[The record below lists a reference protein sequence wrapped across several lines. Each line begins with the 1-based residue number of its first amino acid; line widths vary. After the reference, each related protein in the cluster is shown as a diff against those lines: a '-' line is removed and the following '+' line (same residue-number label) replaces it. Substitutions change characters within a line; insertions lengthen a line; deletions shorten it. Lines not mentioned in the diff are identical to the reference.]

1 VNEKKKICVCENCEF
16 RDVVFS
22 YLDDSSIEELCNNK
36 EEQSFRKGEVINHE
50 GEKISNFKYLKSGLV
65 KLYRR
70 TSTGEEQ
77 VITITRPFEF
87 VSNMSIF
94 SEERYQYSVSAL
106 EDSVVCLVRL
116 EFIKELFMKNGGFA
130 MGLLTKISMINDKII
145 SQTLDIRQKNLI
157 GRVAFVLLYFT
168 NDIYN
173 SRVFD
178 LPVSRKEIADYIGM
192 STANVIRTMSDF
204 KKEGIIR
211 VFGKT
216 IEIVDLNKLEII
228 SKLSASSSLS
238 NLKLYPALMIF
249 RLEIQLPLSTMS
261 DISPITAL
269 RIQAGTGGRKRGMP
283 ITAAIVLTKSL

>member
-1 VNEKKKICVCENCEF
+1 MKNKKVNEKKKPCSCASCDF
-16 RDVVFS
+16 REVVFS
-22 YLDDSSIEELCNNK
+22 YLDEISVEELCEHK
-36 EEQSFRKGEVINHE
+36 EELFFRKGEIINHE

-70 TSTGEEQ
+70 TPNGDEQ

-106 EDSVVCLVRL
+106 EDSIVCMVNLD
-116 EFIKELFMKNGGFA
+116 FIKQLFLKNGGFA
-130 MGLLTKISMINDKII
+130 MGLLTKISRINDKII
-145 SQTLDIRQKNLI
+145 SQTLDLRQKNLI
-157 GRVAFVLLYFT
+157 GRVAYVLLYFT
-168 NDIYN
+168 NDIYK

-192 STANVIRTMSDF
+192 STANVIRTMSEF

-216 IEIVDLNKLEII
+216 IEVVDMAKLEVI
-228 SKLSASSSLS
+228 SKH
-238 NLKLYPALMIF
+238 
-249 RLEIQLPLSTMS
+249 
-261 DISPITAL
+261 
-269 RIQAGTGGRKRGMP
+269 G
-283 ITAAIVLTKSL
+283 

>member
-1 VNEKKKICVCENCEF
+1 VNEKKKPCSCASCDF
-16 RDVVFS
+16 REVVFS
-22 YLDDSSIEELCNNK
+22 FLDDPSVEDLCEHK
-36 EEQSFRKGEVINHE
+36 EEQFFRKGEVINHE
-50 GEKISNFKYLKSGLV
+50 GEKINTFKYLKSGLV

-70 TSTGEEQ
+70 TPSGDEQ

-94 SEERYQYSVSAL
+94 SGERYQYSVSAL
-106 EDSVVCLVRL
+106 EDSVVCMVKLD
-116 EFIKELFMKNGGFA
+116 FIKDLFLRNGGFA
-130 MGLLTKISMINDKII
+130 MGLLTKISRINDKII

-168 NDIYN
+168 NEIYK

-192 STANVIRTMSDF
+192 STANVIRTLSDF

-216 IEIVDLNKLEII
+216 IEVVDIAKLEVI
-228 SKLSASSSLS
+228 A
-238 NLKLYPALMIF
+238 
-249 RLEIQLPLSTMS
+249 RH
-261 DISPITAL
+261 
-269 RIQAGTGGRKRGMP
+269 G
-283 ITAAIVLTKSL
+283 

>member
-1 VNEKKKICVCENCEF
+1 VAEKKKICVCENCEF
-16 RDVVFS
+16 RDVVFA
-22 YLDDSSIEELCNNK
+22 YLDDSSIDELCNNK

-116 EFIKELFMKNGGFA
+116 DFIKELFMKNGGFA
-130 MGLLTKISMINDKII
+130 MGLLSKISMINDKII

-216 IEIVDLNKLEII
+216 IEIVDLSKLEVI
-228 SKLSASSSLS
+228 SK
-238 NLKLYPALMIF
+238 
-249 RLEIQLPLSTMS
+249 
-261 DISPITAL
+261 
-269 RIQAGTGGRKRGMP
+269 RG
-283 ITAAIVLTKSL
+283 

>member
-1 VNEKKKICVCENCEF
+1 MNKNCVCENCEF
-16 RDVVFS
+16 RDIVFA
-22 YLDDSSIEELCNNK
+22 YLDEPAIQKLCSQK
-36 EEQSFRKGEVINHE
+36 EEQPFKKGEIINHE

-70 TSTGEEQ
+70 VPNGDEQ

-106 EDSVVCLVRL
+106 EDSVVCMVKLDY
-116 EFIKELFMKNGGFA
+116 IKELFLKNGGFA
-130 MGLLTKISMINDKII
+130 MSLLTKISRINDKII

-168 NDIYN
+168 NEIYK

-192 STANVIRTMSDF
+192 STANVIRTLSDF
-204 KKEGIIR
+204 KKDGIIR

-216 IEIVDLNKLEII
+216 IEVVDVAKLEVI
-228 SKLSASSSLS
+228 SKH
-238 NLKLYPALMIF
+238 
-249 RLEIQLPLSTMS
+249 
-261 DISPITAL
+261 
-269 RIQAGTGGRKRGMP
+269 G
-283 ITAAIVLTKSL
+283 

>member
-1 VNEKKKICVCENCEF
+1 MNEKKKPCVCERCEF
-16 RDVVFS
+16 RHVVFS
-22 YLDDSSIEELCNNK
+22 YLDDTSIEELCDHK

-50 GEKISNFKYLKSGLV
+50 GEKITNFKYLKSGLV

-70 TSTGEEQ
+70 TSAGDEQ

-94 SEERYQYSVSAL
+94 SEEKYQYSVSAL
-106 EDSVVCLVRL
+106 EDSVVCLVEL
-116 EFIKELFMKNGGFA
+116 DFIKQLFLKNGGFA

-145 SQTLDIRQKNLI
+145 NQTLDIRQKNLI

-168 NDIYN
+168 NEIYN

-192 STANVIRTMSDF
+192 STANVIRTLSDF

-211 VFGKT
+211 AFGKT
-216 IEIVDLNKLEII
+216 IEVVDLNKLEII
-228 SKLSASSSLS
+228 SK
-238 NLKLYPALMIF
+238 
-249 RLEIQLPLSTMS
+249 
-261 DISPITAL
+261 
-269 RIQAGTGGRKRGMP
+269 RG
-283 ITAAIVLTKSL
+283 

>member
-1 VNEKKKICVCENCEF
+1 VNEKKTLCICASCDFKN
-16 RDVVFS
+16 VVFS
-22 YLDDSSIEELCNNK
+22 YLDETTIEELCNNK

-50 GEKISNFKYLKSGLV
+50 GEKITNFKYLKSGLV

-70 TSTGEEQ
+70 TSTGDEQ
-77 VITITRPFEF
+77 IITITRPFEF

-106 EDSVVCLVRL
+106 EDSVVCLVKL
-116 EFIKELFMKNGGFA
+116 DFIKELFLKNGGFA

-168 NDIYN
+168 KEIYS

-192 STANVIRTMSDF
+192 STANVIRTLSDF
-204 KKEGIIR
+204 KREGIIR

-216 IEIVDLNKLEII
+216 IEIVDINKLEII
-228 SKLSASSSLS
+228 SK
-238 NLKLYPALMIF
+238 
-249 RLEIQLPLSTMS
+249 
-261 DISPITAL
+261 
-269 RIQAGTGGRKRGMP
+269 RG
-283 ITAAIVLTKSL
+283 

>member
-1 VNEKKKICVCENCEF
+1 
-16 RDVVFS
+16 VFD
-22 YLDDSSIEELCNNK
+22 YLSDDSIEELCDNK
-36 EEQSFRKGEVINHE
+36 EEQFFRKGEIINHE

-106 EDSVVCLVRL
+106 EDSVVCIIKLA
-116 EFIKELFMKNGGFA
+116 FIKELFLRNGGFA
-130 MGLLTKISMINDKII
+130 MGLLTKISRINDKII
-145 SQTLDIRQKNLI
+145 SQTLDIRQKNLV

-168 NDIYN
+168 NEIYK

-192 STANVIRTMSDF
+192 STANVIRTLSDF
-204 KKEGIIR
+204 KKEDIIR

-216 IEIVDLNKLEII
+216 IEVVDIDKLEII
-228 SKLSASSSLS
+228 SK
-238 NLKLYPALMIF
+238 
-249 RLEIQLPLSTMS
+249 
-261 DISPITAL
+261 
-269 RIQAGTGGRKRGMP
+269 RG
-283 ITAAIVLTKSL
+283 

>member
-1 VNEKKKICVCENCEF
+1 VNEKKKPCSCASCDF
-16 RDVVFS
+16 REVVFS
-22 YLDDSSIEELCNNK
+22 YLDEISVEELCEHK
-36 EEQSFRKGEVINHE
+36 EELFFRKGEIINHE

-70 TSTGEEQ
+70 TPNGDEQ

-106 EDSVVCLVRL
+106 EDSIVCMVNLD
-116 EFIKELFMKNGGFA
+116 FIKQLFLKNGGFA
-130 MGLLTKISMINDKII
+130 MGLLTKISRINDKII

-157 GRVAFVLLYFT
+157 GRVAYVLLYFT
-168 NDIYN
+168 NDIYK

-192 STANVIRTMSDF
+192 STANVIRTMSEF

-216 IEIVDLNKLEII
+216 IEVVDMAKLEVI
-228 SKLSASSSLS
+228 SKH
-238 NLKLYPALMIF
+238 
-249 RLEIQLPLSTMS
+249 
-261 DISPITAL
+261 
-269 RIQAGTGGRKRGMP
+269 G
-283 ITAAIVLTKSL
+283 

>member
-1 VNEKKKICVCENCEF
+1 VNEKKGICVCAKCEF

-22 YLDDSSIEELCNNK
+22 YLDDPAIEELCNNK
-36 EEQSFRKGEVINHE
+36 EEQSFSKGEIINHE
-50 GEKISNFKYLKSGLV
+50 GEKITNFKYLKSGLV

-106 EDSVVCLVRL
+106 EDSIVCMVKLD
-116 EFIKELFMKNGGFA
+116 FIKELFLKNGGFA

-145 SQTLDIRQKNLI
+145 SQTLDIRQKNLV
-157 GRVAFVLLYFT
+157 GRVAYVLLYFT
-168 NDIYN
+168 KEIYN

-192 STANVIRTMSDF
+192 STANVIRTLSDF

-216 IEIVDLNKLEII
+216 IEVVDVTKLESI
-228 SKLSASSSLS
+228 A
-238 NLKLYPALMIF
+238 
-249 RLEIQLPLSTMS
+249 
-261 DISPITAL
+261 
-269 RIQAGTGGRKRGMP
+269 KRG
-283 ITAAIVLTKSL
+283 

>member
-1 VNEKKKICVCENCEF
+1 VIEKRKPCQCESCEF

-22 YLDDSSIEELCNNK
+22 FLDDSSIKELCENK
-36 EEQSFRKGEVINHE
+36 EEQFFRKGEIINHE
-50 GEKISNFKYLKSGLV
+50 GEKITTFKYLKSGLV

-94 SEERYQYSVSAL
+94 SEDRYKYSVSAL
-106 EDSVVCLVRL
+106 EDSVICLINL
-116 EFIKELFMKNGGFA
+116 DFIKELFLKNGGFA
-130 MGLLTKISMINDKII
+130 MRLLTKISMINDKII
-145 SQTLDIRQKNLI
+145 TQTLDIRQKNLV

-168 NDIYN
+168 NEIYN

-192 STANVIRTMSDF
+192 STANVIRTLSDF
-204 KKEGIIR
+204 KKENIIR

-216 IEIVDLNKLEII
+216 IEIVDIAKLEII
-228 SKLSASSSLS
+228 SK
-238 NLKLYPALMIF
+238 
-249 RLEIQLPLSTMS
+249 
-261 DISPITAL
+261 
-269 RIQAGTGGRKRGMP
+269 RG
-283 ITAAIVLTKSL
+283 

>member
-1 VNEKKKICVCENCEF
+1 VNEKKKPCSCASCDF

-22 YLDDSSIEELCNNK
+22 FLDDPAVEDLCDHK
-36 EEQSFRKGEVINHE
+36 VEQFFRKGEIINHE

-70 TSTGEEQ
+70 TQSGDEQ

-94 SEERYQYSVSAL
+94 SEDKYQYSVSAL
-106 EDSVVCLVRL
+106 EDSVVCMVKLD
-116 EFIKELFMKNGGFA
+116 FIKQLFMRNGGFA
-130 MGLLTKISMINDKII
+130 MGLLTKISRINDKII

-168 NDIYN
+168 NDIYK

-192 STANVIRTMSDF
+192 STANVIRTLSDF

-216 IEIVDLNKLEII
+216 IEIVDVAKLEII
-228 SKLSASSSLS
+228 SKL
-238 NLKLYPALMIF
+238 
-249 RLEIQLPLSTMS
+249 
-261 DISPITAL
+261 
-269 RIQAGTGGRKRGMP
+269 G
-283 ITAAIVLTKSL
+283 